1 MSNRKA
7 ATAELLKYIDKL
19 LPGSE
24 NTAVY
29 TQRLEEMSDA
39 QFGKYMTALE
49 SGEEILSFI
58 YQFDSCE
65 YHCPSDKEPDGKSL
79 SHKEV
84 GYHSPRQR
92 LDELEYHDFR
102 HGKDREGAEP
112 EYVC

>member
-1 MSNRKA
+1 MALFGLVIVSACR
-7 ATAELLKYIDKL
+7 
-19 LPGSE
+19 
-24 NTAVY
+24 
-29 TQRLEEMSDA
+29 RA
-39 QFGKYMTALE
+39 Q
-49 SGEEILSFI
+49 ILSFI

-84 GYHSPRQR
+84 GYHSPRQG